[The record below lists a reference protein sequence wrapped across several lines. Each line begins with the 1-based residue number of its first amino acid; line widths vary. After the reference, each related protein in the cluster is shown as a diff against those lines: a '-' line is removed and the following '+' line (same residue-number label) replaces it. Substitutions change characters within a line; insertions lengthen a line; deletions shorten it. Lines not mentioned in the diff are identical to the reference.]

1 MNYLLLGLVL
11 GVLIGTIP
19 GVRETTPW
27 GKPTAVETQDRGAWM
42 RQRPPGA
49 LDVPPKPVGTRLGD
63 KERIAK
69 REEEG
74 AGIFS
79 ECDTLRK

>member
-27 GKPTAVETQDRGAWM
+27 GKPAPVVEMPEKGAWM

-49 LDVPPKPVGTRLGD
+49 LDKPPEPVRS
-63 KERIAK
+63 R
-69 REEEG
+69 
-74 AGIFS
+74 
-79 ECDTLRK
+79 